1 MSFRPI
7 KLNESGKLLLLSLIV
22 GLGAGFSAV
31 LLIKSI
37 GWLQSL
43 VHYCAGF
50 LPGKSAY
57 ALFPAV
63 GILLSFLIVKY
74 IVKDNIGHG
83 VTQVLLAVSRK
94 ESRIKPHNMWSS
106 LLTSAL
112 TIGFGGSVGAEAPIV
127 YTGAAFGSNVGRW
140 AGVSYRG
147 ITTLLGC
154 GAAGAIA
161 GIFKAPLAGVL
172 FTLEILLF
180 NISMKSI
187 VPLLISTLTATVVSY
202 GFLGQAAV
210 FPAVTEPFKMHNML
224 MYLVLGGLCAG
235 ISLYFTRFTLHLED
249 RLKRLENP
257 WLRWLF
263 CAAGLAALILLFP
276 PLFGEGYD
284 SIRSLL
290 SGEQLSFSGGVLRF
304 FSGWG
309 VPVLVLCILLLKVI
323 SMTLTNAGGGVGG
336 TFGPTLVVG
345 GLAGFLFARSFNL
358 LGMDWVLPEQNFVL
372 VGMAGVMAG
381 VMQAPLTAIFL
392 IAEITGGY
400 SLLVPLVLCSV
411 VSYGITRIWET
422 YSIYTKRIA
431 QSGDLL
437 THDNDQAVLTLL
449 QTRDLI
455 RDKYPRLRADSTL
468 EEVLPLI
475 SSSTAAVFPVLD
487 KEGHFCGMLE
497 MDELRKLIFDISER
511 KSTLVKDL
519 MHSAP
524 DFVYE
529 DERMQDVMRKFDNT
543 EVWRLPVIT
552 RTGIYLG
559 FISRSRILAAY
570 RDELRLISED

>member
-1 MSFRPI
+1 
-7 KLNESGKLLLLSLIV
+7 
-22 GLGAGFSAV
+22 
-31 LLIKSI
+31 
-37 GWLQSL
+37 
-43 VHYCAGF
+43 
-50 LPGKSAY
+50 
-57 ALFPAV
+57 
-63 GILLSFLIVKY
+63 
-74 IVKDNIGHG
+74 
-83 VTQVLLAVSRK
+83 
-94 ESRIKPHNMWSS
+94 
-106 LLTSAL
+106 
-112 TIGFGGSVGAEAPIV
+112 
-127 YTGAAFGSNVGRW
+127 
-140 AGVSYRG
+140 
-147 ITTLLGC
+147 
-154 GAAGAIA
+154 
-161 GIFKAPLAGVL
+161 
-172 FTLEILLF
+172 
-180 NISMKSI
+180 MKSI

-358 LGMDWVLPEQNFVL
+358 LGIDWILPEQNFVL

-411 VSYGITRIWET
+411 VSYGLTRIWET